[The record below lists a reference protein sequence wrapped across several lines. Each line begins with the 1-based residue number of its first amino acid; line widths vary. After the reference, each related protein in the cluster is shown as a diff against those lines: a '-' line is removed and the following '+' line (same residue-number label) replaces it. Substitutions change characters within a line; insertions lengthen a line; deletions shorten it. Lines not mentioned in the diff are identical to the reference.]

1 MIPLKYFAQSANTLS
16 HFSFVKFILRSL
28 SSTIDDSPL
37 TEQFVSLDKS
47 RRANITAGSA
57 NRNAAFNPDSV
68 CVKVLPL
75 KHKRA

>member
-1 MIPLKYFAQSANTLS
+1 MIPLKYFAQSANTL
-16 HFSFVKFILRSL
+16 SFVKFILRSL

-68 CVKVLPL
+68 CVKVRPL